1 FKLNCFRGGEFSAV
15 PDITLFVAGVSIQHM
30 LLHAAFTPVMSA
42 TEIPMLMVGV
52 AAEII
57 GTTSLDKEG
66 AIESP
71 VSFVSSI
78 GILCVTDPGPSES
91 DPMTTLQSRTCHQ
104 RVVKMRGNC
113 GVTVDVGMADEGKKR
128 KANEIAEDAD
138 DSVEEAEAPAQQVE
152 VVDLTAESDDDGEVT
167 PSEDAAEVARRKAD
181 WEAKAAVKRERLGQ
195 LEQQAAADLVK
206 SAMQTVGAEGVQKLL
221 EQHLAREEA
230 AKKERAAEE
239 VKAKARRAEEAKA
252 IAAAATKAAD
262 EAAKE
267 AAEAARKVT
276 NEGVAGTPAG
286 DGGHPNAMGIGE
298 NERKANGVGS
308 AVKTE
313 AKVKAELVGPERTGL
328 ARDEVFERELGFHWD
343 RSRIFT
349 PAGWGGVDLE
359 YVRGVTRHLTVVR
372 EFDETREDWGY
383 QVANAAGVERY
394 LRLFASAHSFEL
406 RVLWMLLAMECMQLA
421 RVSFHRFDE
430 FKAAMR
436 ELHERERLERWTVD
450 VGRIELC
457 NDETLLEYIVAFVW
471 TLVGQGSGRRGQLPL
486 TAGRLANSL
495 SNFAGVRRQKHGRL
509 DARSVARIAARVN
522 MRRGPEVSVAL
533 HNLLIAKL

>member
-1 FKLNCFRGGEFSAV
+1 
-15 PDITLFVAGVSIQHM
+15 
-30 LLHAAFTPVMSA
+30 
-42 TEIPMLMVGV
+42 
-52 AAEII
+52 
-57 GTTSLDKEG
+57 
-66 AIESP
+66 
-71 VSFVSSI
+71 
-78 GILCVTDPGPSES
+78 
-91 DPMTTLQSRTCHQ
+91 
-104 RVVKMRGNC
+104 MRGNC
-113 GVTVDVGMADEGKKR
+113 GVTVDVVMADEGKKR

-230 AKKERAAEE
+230 AKKARAAEE

-349 PAGWGGVDLE
+349 PAGWGGLDLE

-372 EFDETREDWGY
+372 EFDETREDWGH

-394 LRLFASAHSFEL
+394 LRLFASAQSFEL
-406 RVLWMLLAMECMQLA
+406 RVLWMLLALECMQLA

-457 NDETLLEYIVAFVW
+457 NDETLLEYIAAFVW

-486 TAGRLANSL
+486 TAGRLTNSL

>member
-1 FKLNCFRGGEFSAV
+1 
-15 PDITLFVAGVSIQHM
+15 
-30 LLHAAFTPVMSA
+30 
-42 TEIPMLMVGV
+42 
-52 AAEII
+52 
-57 GTTSLDKEG
+57 
-66 AIESP
+66 
-71 VSFVSSI
+71 
-78 GILCVTDPGPSES
+78 
-91 DPMTTLQSRTCHQ
+91 
-104 RVVKMRGNC
+104 
-113 GVTVDVGMADEGKKR
+113 MADECKKR

-138 DSVEEAEAPAQQVE
+138 DSVDEAEAPAQQVE
-152 VVDLTAESDDDGEVT
+152 VVDLTAESDDDSGV
-167 PSEDAAEVARRKAD
+167 
-181 WEAKAAVKRERLGQ
+181 AAVKRERLGQ

-206 SAMQTVGAEGVQKLL
+206 SAVQTVGAEGVQKLL

-230 AKKERAAEE
+230 AKKARAAEE

-267 AAEAARKVT
+267 AAEAARKASS
-276 NEGVAGTPAG
+276 EGVTGTPSD
-286 DGGHPNAMGIGE
+286 DGGHPNAMGVGGK
-298 NERKANGVGS
+298 ERKASGVGT

-359 YVRGVTRHLTVVR
+359 YVRGVTRHLTVVH

-383 QVANAAGVERY
+383 QVANAAGLE
-394 LRLFASAHSFEL
+394 FSSAQSFEL

-430 FKAAMR
+430 FKGAMR

-457 NDETLLEYIVAFVW
+457 NDETLLEYLVAFVW
-471 TLVGQGSGRRGQLPL
+471 TLVGQGSGRHGQLPL

-522 MRRGPEVSVAL
+522 MRRGPEVSVV
-533 HNLLIAKL
+533 

>member
-1 FKLNCFRGGEFSAV
+1 
-15 PDITLFVAGVSIQHM
+15 
-30 LLHAAFTPVMSA
+30 
-42 TEIPMLMVGV
+42 
-52 AAEII
+52 
-57 GTTSLDKEG
+57 
-66 AIESP
+66 
-71 VSFVSSI
+71 
-78 GILCVTDPGPSES
+78 
-91 DPMTTLQSRTCHQ
+91 
-104 RVVKMRGNC
+104 MRGNC
-113 GVTVDVGMADEGKKR
+113 GVTVDVVMADEGKKR

-138 DSVEEAEAPAQQVE
+138 DSVEEAEAPVQRVE
-152 VVDLTAESDDDGEVT
+152 VVDLTAESDDDGGVA
-167 PSEDAAEVARRKAD
+167 PSEDTAEVARRKAD
-181 WEAKAAVKRERLGQ
+181 WEDKAAVGTMSPSMHRQCK
-195 LEQQAAADLVK
+195 QARTNASK
-206 SAMQTVGAEGVQKLL
+206 SVESVF
-221 EQHLAREEA
+221 HREETA
-230 AKKERAAEE
+230 RKERAAEE

-267 AAEAARKVT
+267 AAEAARKVVS
-276 NEGVAGTPAG
+276 EGVAGTPAG
-286 DGGHPNAMGIGE
+286 NGEHPNAMGVGG

-313 AKVKAELVGPERTGL
+313 AKMKAELVGPERTGL

-457 NDETLLEYIVAFVW
+457 NDETL
-471 TLVGQGSGRRGQLPL
+471 
-486 TAGRLANSL
+486 
-495 SNFAGVRRQKHGRL
+495 
-509 DARSVARIAARVN
+509 
-522 MRRGPEVSVAL
+522 
-533 HNLLIAKL
+533 

>member
-1 FKLNCFRGGEFSAV
+1 
-15 PDITLFVAGVSIQHM
+15 
-30 LLHAAFTPVMSA
+30 
-42 TEIPMLMVGV
+42 MVV
-52 AAEII
+52 
-57 GTTSLDKEG
+57 
-66 AIESP
+66 
-71 VSFVSSI
+71 
-78 GILCVTDPGPSES
+78 
-91 DPMTTLQSRTCHQ
+91 
-104 RVVKMRGNC
+104 
-113 GVTVDVGMADEGKKR
+113 MADEGKKR

-138 DSVEEAEAPAQQVE
+138 GSVEETEAPAQQVE
-152 VVDLTAESDDDGEVT
+152 VVDLTAESDDDGGVA
-167 PSEDAAEVARRKAD
+167 PNEDAAEVARRKAD
-181 WEAKAAVKRERLGQ
+181 WETKAAVKCERLGQ
-195 LEQQAAADLVK
+195 LEQQAAGDLVK
-206 SAMQTVGAEGVQKLL
+206 SAMQIVGAEGVQKLL

-230 AKKERAAEE
+230 AKKARAAEE
-239 VKAKARRAEEAKA
+239 VKVKARRAEEAKA

-267 AAEAARKVT
+267 AAEAAMKVIS
-276 NEGVAGTPAG
+276 E
-286 DGGHPNAMGIGE
+286 
-298 NERKANGVGS
+298 
-308 AVKTE
+308 
-313 AKVKAELVGPERTGL
+313 VKAELVGPERTGL

-359 YVRGVTRHLTVVR
+359 YVRGVTRHFTVVR

-471 TLVGQGSGRRGQLPL
+471 TLVGQGSGRHGQLPL

-522 MRRGPEVSVAL
+522 MRRGPEVSVRATAAQVAARLSRARPTNPFAGYNPPSGPQQGGQLTAAERQAAADYRAGARAIAAPMSRTATAGESEEEEKSEAAEEEEPPRDPKDRLPSL
-533 HNLLIAKL
+533 HRS

>member
-1 FKLNCFRGGEFSAV
+1 
-15 PDITLFVAGVSIQHM
+15 
-30 LLHAAFTPVMSA
+30 
-42 TEIPMLMVGV
+42 
-52 AAEII
+52 
-57 GTTSLDKEG
+57 
-66 AIESP
+66 
-71 VSFVSSI
+71 
-78 GILCVTDPGPSES
+78 
-91 DPMTTLQSRTCHQ
+91 
-104 RVVKMRGNC
+104 
-113 GVTVDVGMADEGKKR
+113 
-128 KANEIAEDAD
+128 
-138 DSVEEAEAPAQQVE
+138 
-152 VVDLTAESDDDGEVT
+152 
-167 PSEDAAEVARRKAD
+167 
-181 WEAKAAVKRERLGQ
+181 
-195 LEQQAAADLVK
+195 
-206 SAMQTVGAEGVQKLL
+206 MQTVGAEGVQKLL

-230 AKKERAAEE
+230 AKKARAAEE

-286 DGGHPNAMGIGE
+286 DGAHPNAMGIGE

-328 ARDEVFERELGFHWD
+328 SRDEVFERELGFHWD

-406 RVLWMLLAMECMQLA
+406 RVLWMLLAMGCMQLA

-430 FKAAMR
+430 IKAAMR

-457 NDETLLEYIVAFVW
+457 NDETLLEYIVAALTPSGASDDVGGGAGAGGAGDAKRVFGAPCER
-471 TLVGQGSGRRGQLPL
+471 LVERMGFADGEFLDVGARRCAGGSAISGQL
-486 TAGRLANSL
+486 TAAERQAAADYQ
-495 SNFAGVRRQKHGRL
+495 AG
-509 DARSVARIAARVN
+509 ARAIAAPQQVVVPVLATAEESEEEEKSEAAEEEEPPRDPKD
-522 MRRGPEVSVAL
+522 RLPSL
-533 HNLLIAKL
+533 HRS

>member
-1 FKLNCFRGGEFSAV
+1 MRY
-15 PDITLFVAGVSIQHM
+15 
-30 LLHAAFTPVMSA
+30 
-42 TEIPMLMVGV
+42 
-52 AAEII
+52 
-57 GTTSLDKEG
+57 
-66 AIESP
+66 
-71 VSFVSSI
+71 
-78 GILCVTDPGPSES
+78 
-91 DPMTTLQSRTCHQ
+91 RTCHQ

-113 GVTVDVGMADEGKKR
+113 GVTVDVVMADEGKKR

-230 AKKERAAEE
+230 AKKARAAEE

-349 PAGWGGVDLE
+349 PAGWGGLDLE

-486 TAGRLANSL
+486 TAGRLTNSL
-495 SNFAGVRRQKHGRL
+495 ALTPSGASDDVGGGAGARGAVDAKRVFGATCERLVERVGFADGEFLDVGARRSAERQAAADYRAG
-509 DARSVARIAARVN
+509 ARAIAAPQQVE
-522 MRRGPEVSVAL
+522 MPVSRAATAGELEEEEKAEAAEEEEPPRDPKDRLPSL
-533 HNLLIAKL
+533 HRS